1 LHGLATKGQL
11 AASPDRSQT
20 KAGTAGAADT
30 HQKGRHHADYEF
42 QGLYIAEL
50 QQMSLEGRPGE
61 PFVER
66 GERVV
71 RSCR

>member
-1 LHGLATKGQL
+1 MQITNFRAQ
-11 AASPDRSQT
+11 
-20 KAGTAGAADT
+20 
-30 HQKGRHHADYEF
+30 
-42 QGLYIAEL
+42 YIAEL

-61 PFVER
+61 PSVER